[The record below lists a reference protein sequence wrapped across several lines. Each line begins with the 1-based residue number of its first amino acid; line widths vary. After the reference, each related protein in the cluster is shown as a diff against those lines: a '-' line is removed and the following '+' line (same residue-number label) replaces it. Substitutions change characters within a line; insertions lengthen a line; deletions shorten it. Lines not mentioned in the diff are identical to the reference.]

1 MAQSY
6 LGAIPPY
13 VIVEKGDWLSTIA
26 RDYLGDVMAYKKL
39 AAINNISNP
48 DKIYVGQKIYLAE
61 GGDSGSGSSSS
72 SSNSNKATIEQFGYQ
87 TDSSGVLFAT
97 WSWDKS
103 NTENYKVQW
112 AYHTGDDVW
121 FIGSDSTTEHKQST
135 YSIPSNATKVRF
147 RVKPISKTY
156 TSNNKETSYWTAEW
170 SSYKTCTVSAIT
182 PPSIPPVP
190 EVTMEKYKL
199 TAELDN
205 LDVNATKIQFK
216 VVKNNSTTFKT
227 GTATITTGHASYSCN
242 VDAGGEYKVACRSY
256 NGSEYSDWSDYSANV
271 TTIPSAPTGITTLKA
286 TSENSVYLEWSKV
299 TGAETYNIEY
309 TTKKSYFDG
318 SDQITPITGIKT
330 TVYEKTGL
338 ETGKEYFFRVQAV
351 NTEGESGW
359 SEIKSVVL
367 GKAPSAP
374 TTWSSTTTAIR
385 GESVLLY
392 WVHNAEDGSN
402 QTLAQLEINVNGKTT
417 VYEIEKFTAD
427 AEENK
432 TNFYELVTSGYG
444 EGALV
449 KWKVRTKGI
458 LNSWSEWS
466 IQRTVEVHAPATL
479 MLNLLAKNN
488 GVLTDIEVVESFP
501 IYVHAFAGPSS
512 QLPISYHLSIVS
524 DEVYETVDRV
534 GNTVLINAG
543 QEVYS
548 KYFDITDKLEC
559 TLSAGDVDLAN
570 NIHYTAYCT
579 VAMNS
584 GLTAEASV
592 PFTVSWT
599 EVAYTPN
606 AEISLDRETYVAHI
620 SPFCRSYTMVN
631 YRVNQS
637 GTRYIKTNEVLTQLY
652 GESVTSMY
660 TTTGERVYFGVT
672 TNDTIV
678 RYCQFKRSN
687 GTTVN
692 YKVAFNGSA
701 YIKTS
706 ETVTLKESED
716 TTIRYTTTGEQ
727 VYSGTT
733 ANGNSVYY
741 CQVEKSTTITGVSLS
756 VYRREFDGGFTEL
769 ATGLVGGKNT
779 FVTDPH
785 PALDYARYRIVAVAN
800 DTGAVSYCDLPGY
813 PVGGTAAIIQW
824 DEAWSNFDVTSEDAL
839 EEPAWAGSMLKLPYN
854 IDVSDASAPD
864 VELVEYIGREHPVGY
879 YGTQRGHT
887 STWNVEI
894 EADDEETLYAIRRL
908 QNWMGNAYVREPSG
922 SGYWA
927 SVKVSFSQK
936 HRELT
941 IPVTFTITRVEGG
954 V

>member
-13 VIVEKGDWLSTIA
+13 VIVEEGDWLSKIA
-26 RDYLGDVMAYKKL
+26 RDYLGDMMAYKKL
-39 AAINNISNP
+39 AAINNIKDP

-61 GGDSGSGSSSS
+61 DEDSGSGSSSS
-72 SSNSNKATIEQFGYQ
+72 PSNSNKATIEQFGYQ
-87 TDSSGVLFAT
+87 SDSNGVVFAT

-170 SSYKTCTVSAIT
+170 TSYKTCTVSDVT
-182 PPSIPPVP
+182 PPSTPPTP
-190 EVTMEKYKL
+190 EVTIEKYKL

-216 VVKNNSTTFKT
+216 IVKNNSTTFKT

-256 NGSEYSDWSDYSANV
+256 NGSEYSDWSEYSDNV
-271 TTIPSAPTGITTLKA
+271 TTIPSSPKGITTIKA
-286 TSENSVYLEWSKV
+286 TSENSVYLEWAKV

-318 SDQITPITGIKT
+318 SDQVTSTTGIKT

-385 GESVLLY
+385 GETVLLY
-392 WVHNAEDGSN
+392 WVHNAEDGSK
-402 QTLAQLEINVNGKTT
+402 QTLAELEIDVNGKVT

-432 TNFYELVTSGYG
+432 TNFYELTTSAYS
-444 EGALV
+444 EGALI
-449 KWKVRTKGI
+449 KWKVRTKGV
-458 LNSWSEWS
+458 LNAWGEWS
-466 IQRTVEVHAPATL
+466 TQRTIEVHAPATL
-479 MLNLLAKNN
+479 ELHLFAKNN
-488 GVLTDIEVVESFP
+488 GVLTDIDVVESFP
-501 IYVHAFAGPSS
+501 IYVRGLAGPAS
-512 QLPISYHLSIVS
+512 QIPISYHLSIVS
-524 DEVYETVDRV
+524 NEVYETVDRI
-534 GNTVLINAG
+534 GNKILINAG

-548 KYFDITDKLEC
+548 RYFDITDKLEI
-559 TLSAGDVDLAN
+559 TLSAGDVDLEN
-570 NIHYTAYCT
+570 NISYTVNCT

-606 AEISLDRETYVAHI
+606 AEISLDKETYVTHI
-620 SPFCRSYTMVN
+620 SPFCRSYSLVN
-631 YRVNQS
+631 YRVTQS
-637 GTRYIKTNEVLTQLY
+637 GTRYT
-652 GESVTSMY
+652 
-660 TTTGERVYFGVT
+660 
-672 TNDTIV
+672 
-678 RYCQFKRSN
+678 
-687 GTTVN
+687 
-692 YKVAFNGSA
+692 
-701 YIKTS
+701 KTS
-706 ETVTLKESED
+706 EVISRVYGEVT
-716 TTIRYTTTGEQ
+716 RYTTTTGEQ

-733 ANGNSVYY
+733 SKGDNVYY
-741 CQVEKSTTITGVSLS
+741 CQVETSKTITGVSLS

-769 ATGLVGGKNT
+769 ATGLASGKNT
-779 FVTDPH
+779 FITDPH
-785 PALDYARYRIVAVAN
+785 PALDYARYRIVAVTNA
-800 DTGAVSYCDLPGY
+800 TGAVSYCDLPGY

-824 DEAWSNFDVTSEDAL
+824 DEAWSNFDVTSEAAL

-908 QNWMGNAYVREPSG
+908 QNWMGNVYVREPSG